1 MPPPDGPESH
11 CYDAVEPRAFTWDT
25 FSQLAVLRSLEVEY
39 SYFDSN
45 PACAATC
52 IVGTQSFE
60 EFLSRGAGTTVPDAV
75 HAQVRDY
82 LLAQRTPGSSTW
94 VSVDFGSL
102 VALGAPSAE
111 QPCAVWWGF
120 LIEDTEGA
128 HPGFPGPSYAGF
140 FDEPPGAERSTLQ
153 RLLVA
158 PGERTV
164 VANVSVRYPVAS
176 PTQGVAF
183 GTLRATANVTV
194 AAGQHVALRCEVD
207 LAGRSATLV
216 DDGAKVARTV
226 S

>member
-1 MPPPDGPESH
+1 MPLNPDGPETY
-11 CYDAVEPRAFTWDT
+11 CYDAVEARAFEWDS
-25 FSQLAVLRSLEVEY
+25 FSQLAVMRSLEVEH

-52 IVGTQSFE
+52 IVETQSFE
-60 EFLSRGAGTTVPDAV
+60 EFLSRGAGASVPQAI
-75 HAQVRDY
+75 QTEVRNY

-102 VALGAPSAE
+102 LALGAPTAE
-111 QPCAVWWGF
+111 QPCPVWWGF
-120 LIEDTEGA
+120 SVEDAPRA

-140 FDEPPGAERSTLQ
+140 FEEHPGAERSTLL

-164 VANVSVRYPVAS
+164 VANVSVRYPEAS
-176 PTQGVAF
+176 RTPGVGF
-183 GTLRATANVTV
+183 GTLRATVSVAV
-194 AAGQHVALRCEVD
+194 AAGQHVALRCELD
-207 LAGRSATLV
+207 LTGRSATLV
-216 DDGAKVARTV
+216 GGAKVSGTV